1 MISGADRKQAVIL
14 IEEAVASGARR
25 FKACEPLG
33 LSLRPYQRWQHSP
46 EDRRVEAI
54 RPEPKNKLST
64 EERSAI
70 IEMINRPEHASLPPH
85 QIVPRLAD
93 QGLYLASESS
103 FYRVMREYG
112 QQNHRGRA
120 KAQEKR
126 VITTHRA
133 TKPNQIWVWDISW
146 LPSAVRGQ
154 FYYWYMVK
162 DVFSRKVVASEVH
175 LTESSALA
183 AELLKRGTLKEGIFG
198 ESIILHSDN
207 GSPMKGSTMLATMQ
221 SLGVMPSFSRPRVSN
236 DNAYAETLFRTAKYC
251 PMWPSKPFESL
262 EDARQWVDRFVHWY
276 NEEHRHS
283 GIGFVTPEERH
294 RGEAEELL
302 QRRHRVYTAAK
313 ARHPHRWTGKTRNWT
328 VENEVFLN
336 PERSDKS
343 TR

>member
-25 FKACEPLG
+25 FKACETLG
-33 LSLRPYQRWQHSP
+33 LSLRTYQRWQHSP

-133 TKPNQIWVWDISW
+133 TKPNQIWVWDGTCQHVLDHW
-146 LPSAVRGQ
+146 R
-154 FYYWYMVK
+154 
-162 DVFSRKVVASEVH
+162 
-175 LTESSALA
+175 SS
-183 AELLKRGTLKEGIFG
+183 
-198 ESIILHSDN
+198 
-207 GSPMKGSTMLATMQ
+207 
-221 SLGVMPSFSRPRVSN
+221 
-236 DNAYAETLFRTAKYC
+236 
-251 PMWPSKPFESL
+251 
-262 EDARQWVDRFVHWY
+262 
-276 NEEHRHS
+276 
-283 GIGFVTPEERH
+283 
-294 RGEAEELL
+294 
-302 QRRHRVYTAAK
+302 
-313 ARHPHRWTGKTRNWT
+313 
-328 VENEVFLN
+328 
-336 PERSDKS
+336 
-343 TR
+343 